1 MLKNYSLIAVIS
13 LFLFLQGLGIFLFR
27 GDPLRADTTKESGE
41 KIDGLKVMKLVSERD
56 RGNDYSISTS
66 WELTRRGSAKHSM
79 KYTEIRKYYGGKD
92 GFNYKSVI
100 RYTDPP
106 KIFRRS
112 ILTWNYQDGKRLFWS
127 FTLNFRDAKK
137 VTNTER
143 IRPQAEVDFS
153 LTDYVDINLGEESY
167 KLLRNEEYG
176 GKACYV
182 LESTPVKKQ
191 MKYGKRISWV
201 DQQHWTP
208 LKIEYFDKKGARWK
222 VLDITWQNKSGVWF
236 WEKAVAENVQDGYKT
251 LITVDNV
258 GVNPGL
264 HDREFTKV
272 ALEKKK

>member
-13 LFLFLQGLGIFLFR
+13 LSLFLQGLGIFLFR

-127 FTLNFRDAKK
+127 FTLNFRDAKR

-167 KLLRNEEYG
+167 KLLRSEEYG

-236 WEKAVAENVQDGYKT
+236 WEKAVAENLHDGYKT
-251 LITVDNV
+251 LITVD
-258 GVNPGL
+258 GVKVNLGL